1 MKIKKIVSYNNK
13 LLKLKLIQS
22 KIYNK
27 NYIINNIKIEDI
39 QFRLKKAFYI
49 IYKYHVLKK
58 KILFVGTYWRASKN
72 LKKVLKNTKH
82 FLVPEIV

>member
-1 MKIKKIVSYNNK
+1 MKIKKIVSHNNK

-22 KIYNK
+22 KVYNK
-27 NYIINNIKIEDI
+27 NYNINNIKIEDI

-58 KILFVGTYWRASKN
+58 RILFVGTPWRTSIS
-72 LKKVLKNTKH
+72 LKKILKNTRHLLIPK
-82 FLVPEIV
+82 IN